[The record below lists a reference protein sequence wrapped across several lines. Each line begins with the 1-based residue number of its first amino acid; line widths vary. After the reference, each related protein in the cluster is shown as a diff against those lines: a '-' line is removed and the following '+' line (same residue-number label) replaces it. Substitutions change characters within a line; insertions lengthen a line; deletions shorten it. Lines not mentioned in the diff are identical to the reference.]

1 MTLLTEENYPVTFG
15 FLRRIGLELWDENQ
29 RRVLPDF
36 VELFEAHFELS
47 EEMHDYV
54 VSILFFVFCLH
65 VFLQIVPIFL
75 ELISGHFQPSVLVSI
90 NEYVYH
96 VRRVKWTYDCSK
108 IFTR

>member
-15 FLRRIGLELWDENQ
+15 FLRRIGLELFDENQ

-54 VSILFFVFCLH
+54 VSILLLCL
-65 VFLQIVPIFL
+65 LSSC
-75 ELISGHFQPSVLVSI
+75 ISS
-90 NEYVYH
+90 
-96 VRRVKWTYDCSK
+96 DCSNLLGIDFWSFSTFSVGFNK
-108 IFTR
+108 RVRLSRTSCEVDL